1 MNYKNVEFLYIFTQ
15 NKMLVTLYSLLLI
28 LLLPSFTIYYLVN
41 DKYKLFVLF
50 FCSIIF
56 ISFLSISVAIF
67 SLLFTILNF
76 LLGLGL
82 EKYNNYTSTKNKI
95 FWIGIILDIAILSFF
110 KYFNP
115 LFHEIDSTLFN
126 SGIYS
131 HFPYRSIMIP
141 IGISYYTFQSM
152 GYLIR
157 IDRGSEKA
165 EHNFFAFGTYL
176 LFFPKFLSGPVER
189 SNHFLPQ
196 LSKPVKFDQKNIET
210 GARLFIWGLFKKIV
224 IADNL
229 FGAVSKIYGDVHN
242 FAGISLIILMI
253 IQIIYIY
260 CDFSGYTDMA
270 LGLAKLF
277 GIDLIDNFNRPLLS
291 KNISEFWRR
300 WHISLSSWCN
310 DFIYNPF
317 IVKFRR
323 FGNNAVITGIFLTF
337 FIVGIWHGANLTF
350 IILGL
355 LQGIAIVYEFYTKR
369 ARLKYASRFSKKTV
383 NRISRLIVFCFMTFS
398 MIFFF
403 SNSVGD
409 AFYIISHLFN
419 NLQFSS
425 SGLGF
430 IGNKIQFLIA
440 LICFLIL
447 FIIEIKNEKGR
458 NLLIHYVKQPF
469 GIRILGYLICIILI
483 YFFHSEFEPF
493 YYMRF

>member
-1 MNYKNVEFLYIFTQ
+1 MYYIVLLFVVNVLLY
-15 NKMLVTLYSLLLI
+15 YS
-28 LLLPSFTIYYLVN
+28 VAN
-41 DKYKLFVLF
+41 KYKCYILFAF
-50 FCSIIF
+50 SIIF
-56 ISFLSISVAIF
+56 IAILSLSVALF
-67 SLLFTILNF
+67 SFLFTILNYF
-76 LLGLGL
+76 LGLML
-82 EKYNNYTSTKNKI
+82 EKFNNNKSFKDKL
-95 FWIGIILDIAILSFF
+95 FWLSIILDVGILAFF
-110 KYFNP
+110 KYFDSWFEGFNS
-115 LFHEIDSTLFN
+115 LFFA

-131 HFPYRSIMIP
+131 IIPYRSIMIP
-141 IGISYYTFQSM
+141 IGISYYTFQAL

-157 IDRGSEKA
+157 IDRGIEKV
-165 EHNFFAFGTYL
+165 EHNFLVFATYL

-196 LSKPVKFDQKNIET
+196 LNNPASFDKNNIES
-210 GARLFIWGLFKKIV
+210 GLRSFLFGLFKKVV

-229 FGAVSKIYGDVHN
+229 YGIVSHVYSDVHH
-242 FAGISLIILMI
+242 FAGVSLIILLI
-253 IQIIYIY
+253 VQTIYIY

-270 LGLAKLF
+270 LGIAKLF
-277 GIDLIDNFNRPLLS
+277 GINLIDNFNRPLLAR
-291 KNISEFWRR
+291 NISEFWRR

-317 IVKFRR
+317 IVKYRR
-323 FGNNAVITGIFLTF
+323 FGNNAVIFGIFLTF

-383 NRISRLIVFCFMTFS
+383 NRISRLIVFCFVTFS

-403 SNSVGD
+403 ANSVGD
-409 AFYIISHLFN
+409 AFYIISHLFSDLHFN
-419 NLQFSS
+419 TSELA
-425 SGLGF
+425 F
-430 IGNKIQFLIA
+430 IGNKIQFLIV
-440 LICFLIL
+440 LSCFLIL
-447 FIIEIKNEKGR
+447 LIIEIKNEKGQ
-458 NLLIHYVKQPF
+458 NLLVHYVKQPF